1 LRIYDRYLIT
11 MVLATC
17 VIDIILAFAGQT
29 DITVFFTANV
39 IIFMLISVLYIYFN
53 PRTRKTL
60 SFVSIVL
67 LAGFIIVAIFKVV
80 EVI

>member
-1 LRIYDRYLIT
+1 MRIYDRYLIT